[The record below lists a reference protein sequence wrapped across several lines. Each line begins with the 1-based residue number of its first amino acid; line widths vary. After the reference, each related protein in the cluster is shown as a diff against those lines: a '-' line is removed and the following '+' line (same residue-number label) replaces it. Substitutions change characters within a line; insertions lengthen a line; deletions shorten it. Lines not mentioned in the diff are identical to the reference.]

1 MKLPVGRL
9 LLIVVFGRLVTLL
22 GRLTGR
28 SMLGDVVR
36 GVLELM
42 LGELLRGTEG
52 RGVELML
59 CELLLGD
66 ELMLGELLRGALLR
80 GDELML
86 GALLRGDEL
95 CELLGRLPPMLPPPG
110 RRPCAL
116 PGTARARAAAVM
128 AITANECRFFLSIVL
143 CILLFVNIFVI
154 L

>member
-1 MKLPVGRL
+1 
-9 LLIVVFGRLVTLL
+9 
-22 GRLTGR
+22 
-28 SMLGDVVR
+28 
-36 GVLELM
+36 
-42 LGELLRGTEG
+42 
-52 RGVELML
+52 ML

-66 ELMLGELLRGALLR
+66 ELMLGELLRGALLRGDELMLGALLR

-143 CILLFVNIFVI
+143 CILLSANIFVI

>member
-1 MKLPVGRL
+1 M
-9 LLIVVFGRLVTLL
+9 
-22 GRLTGR
+22 
-28 SMLGDVVR
+28 R

-42 LGELLRGTEG
+42 LGELLRGDEG
-52 RGVELML
+52 RG
-59 CELLLGD
+59 D
-66 ELMLGELLRGALLR
+66 ELILGELLRGALLR

-128 AITANECRFFLSIVL
+128 AITANECRFFLSIML
-143 CILLFVNIFVI
+143 CILLFANIFVI
-154 L
+154 LWPGINPGDILTIYNGRSLMSFEL